1 MFACS
6 TLKMEMCCYNDT
18 LRFMSMMWL
27 TWVMFHSAVI
37 VGVMSDLTSVR
48 MKYTTT
54 LSRTSFSLFKFFSSL
69 SNENIFYH
77 LCHRMPQHGGK
88 NRSKQ
93 HLY

>member
-37 VGVMSDLTSVR
+37 VGVMSDLTSRNLGENEIHDYAV
-48 MKYTTT
+48 TN
-54 LSRTSFSLFKFFSSL
+54 FFL
-69 SNENIFYH
+69 IV
-77 LCHRMPQHGGK
+77 
-88 NRSKQ
+88 
-93 HLY
+93 